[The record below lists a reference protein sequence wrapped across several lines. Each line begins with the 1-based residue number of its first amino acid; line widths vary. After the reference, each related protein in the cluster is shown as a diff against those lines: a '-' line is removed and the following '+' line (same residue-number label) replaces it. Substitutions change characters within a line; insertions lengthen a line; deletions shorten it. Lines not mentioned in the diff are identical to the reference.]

1 MGGGFGVQS
10 LLSFFIPANVN
21 VKGLEWI
28 RRAWVERCVLTPSA
42 YLCRDQISSNVLR
55 PPTLSLLL
63 IFKRKTSCKQSS
75 ICHYFIV
82 CVCSWYN
89 KFSVWLLCSD
99 SRALFSHNAC
109 GLITGLQK
117 RSKSLIMNKLLT
129 LNIWSLWENFKPW
142 ICHIDPLLLS
152 EYSKVSF
159 GYFPVK
165 TSFSIHKY
173 LVLKM

>member
-10 LLSFFIPANVN
+10 LQSLFILANVN

-28 RRAWVERCVLTPSA
+28 RRGWVERCVLIPSA
-42 YLCRDQISSNVLR
+42 YLCLDQISSNVLNLH
-55 PPTLSLLL
+55 TVSVLL
-63 IFKRKTSCKQSS
+63 ISKRKTNCKQSS

-89 KFSVWLLCSD
+89 IYSDWLLCSD

-109 GLITGLQK
+109 GLITGQQK
-117 RSKSLIMNKLLT
+117 QSKSLIMSNLLT
-129 LNIWSLWENFKPW
+129 LNIRYLWENLKPW
-142 ICHIDPLLLS
+142 ACHIDLAIAS
-152 EYSKVSF
+152 EYSKVLF

-165 TSFSIHKY
+165 TSSPFISSQY
-173 LVLKM
+173 